1 MRFLFLLLTAV
12 AYELIPSA
20 VRLTPLVFYYDSRIL
35 PLHRNAFT
43 EALKSWST
51 GDYFEIQA
59 NYALQGLYSKQ
70 DGINTIT
77 YSNSTSIAATSIY
90 ANYNH
95 ECGKWIVTE
104 MDMIVNQY
112 NLLDY
117 NASVNAFKHELG
129 HIQLLEH
136 NGVPKSLMNNSIIVN
151 NRGVTV
157 SDNIW
162 DIHPDDKYG
171 AYLSY
176 MSGRR
181 CRDILNVT

>member
-1 MRFLFLLLTAV
+1 MRLFFLLLSVA

-20 VRLTPLVFYYDSRIL
+20 VRLTPLVFYYDSKIL

-43 EALKSWST
+43 EALKSWSA

-77 YSNSTSIAATSIY
+77 YSNNTSIAATSIY
-90 ANYNH
+90 ASYNH
-95 ECGKWIVTE
+95 ECGKWVVSE

-112 NLLDY
+112 MLVDY

-136 NGVPKSLMNNSIIVN
+136 NGVNKSLMNNSIIVN
-151 NRGVTV
+151 TRGLSVP
-157 SDNIW
+157 DNIW

-171 AYLSY
+171 AYLTY
-176 MSGRR
+176 MAGRR
-181 CRDILNVT
+181 CHDILNPT